1 MVSTGAHD
9 HNLYGY
15 VPTEWVCA
23 VFVALFSVTTI
34 GHVVEAFY
42 FRLWWL
48 LPTVCLAG
56 LGEIIGWIGR
66 LWSSHSPGDLNPYL
80 IQICCTIIAPTPLV
94 AANFV
99 ILGRLINYIGPQYS
113 RLSPGWYTAVF
124 CSADIVALIVQAVG
138 GASASEAVE
147 NDKDPAKG
155 GNIMLGGIVVQ
166 LVAITIY
173 VTLATEVVVRFYTK
187 RPFRQSNNAREGS
200 ELGDEKP
207 SLDRNVQ
214 LMIVGLSFSTIC
226 IFIRSVYR
234 TIELSDGW
242 SGRIIHTQ
250 RYFNILDGAMILLAM
265 YTLNVFHPG
274 ILLRHIP
281 DEPKKGAQTHSE
293 ESSLKR
299 ESQEV

>member
-1 MVSTGAHD
+1 MAKAGGQQHD
-9 HNLYGY
+9 LYGY

-23 VFVALFSVTTI
+23 VFVALFSITTI
-34 GHVVEAFY
+34 GHVAEALY

-99 ILGRLINYIGPQYS
+99 ILGRLIGHIGPQYS

-124 CSADIVALIVQAVG
+124 CSADIVALVVQAIG

-173 VTLATEVVVRFYTK
+173 VALATEFFVRFYIR
-187 RPFRQSNNAREGS
+187 RPVRQLNIAAEGADA
-200 ELGDEKP
+200 GDEKP

-214 LMIVGLSFSTIC
+214 LMIFGLSFSTIC

-250 RYFNILDGAMILLAM
+250 RYFNVLDGAMILLAM
-265 YTLNVFHPG
+265 YTLNIFHPG
-274 ILLRHIP
+274 TLLRHIP
-281 DEPKKGAQTHSE
+281 DRPKKGLKTHSE
-293 ESSLKR
+293 ESSLNRK
-299 ESQEV
+299 SQEV

>member
-1 MVSTGAHD
+1 MAKAGGD
-9 HNLYGY
+9 ENNLYGY
-15 VPTEWVCA
+15 VPTQWICA
-23 VFVALFSVTTI
+23 LFVALFSISTI
-34 GHVVEAFY
+34 GHVTEALY

-56 LGEIIGWIGR
+56 VGEIIGWIGR
-66 LWSSHSPGDLNPYL
+66 LLSSHSPGDLNPYL

-99 ILGRLINYIGPQYS
+99 ILGRLIHHIGPHYS

-124 CSADIVALIVQAVG
+124 CSADIVALVVQAVG

-147 NDKDPAKG
+147 NDKNPAKG

-173 VTLATEVVVRFYTK
+173 VTLATEVLVRFYTK
-187 RPFRQSNNAREGS
+187 RPLRQPNHS
-200 ELGDEKP
+200 EEGDERP
-207 SLDRNVQ
+207 SLDRKVQ
-214 LMIVGLSFSTIC
+214 LMIFGLSFSTIC

-250 RYFNILDGAMILLAM
+250 KYFNILDGAMIVLAM
-265 YTLNVFHPG
+265 YTLNFLHPG

-281 DEPKKGAQTHSE
+281 DGPKKVLKTHSE
-293 ESSLKR
+293 ESSLNRK
-299 ESQEV
+299 SQEA